1 MHIRLL
7 SQKSI
12 KMSAVKNM
20 SLFIPH
26 VFPSFTEEYVELA
39 FEEVGDVDRV
49 DFVAKQD
56 RDGKHFNAVYV
67 HFKKWHNNSYTS
79 EIQASIAK
87 NGSTKFYHSDTWY
100 WIVLPNTTKK
110 HTSGA
115 DRKPRI
121 DIGEDK
127 VINVKSVEE
136 TPKPVAPTASKSSWA
151 EREKK
156 RKDDIVD
163 KVLDHKDENS
173 TKIKNIVR
181 IILDSEYDLSDG
193 FGYYGNVEKT
203 LGDIA
208 KKILATLDDELT
220 DEQVQPYSHEEAE
233 MDDIE
238 AELEADDENLVS
250 VDWRYI
256 KTIEEENMFLHC
268 EIAQLRQAAINL
280 DQMYQA
286 ETAKVRALSQQPVIG
301 EKEVDL

>member
-26 VFPSFTEEYVELA
+26 VFPTFTEEYVSLA

-56 RDGKHFNAVYV
+56 RDGKQFNAVYV

-79 EIQASIAK
+79 EIQKAIAK
-87 NGSTKFYHSDTWY
+87 NGSTKFYHDETWY

-110 HTSGA
+110 HASGPE
-115 DRKPRI
+115 RKPRI
-121 DIGEDK
+121 DIGESK
-127 VINVKSVEE
+127 AINVKEACPTPEKTISDEE
-136 TPKPVAPTASKSSWA
+136 TVDLNTEFEEYLELLRAPIEEWDIEAS
-151 EREKK
+151 
-156 RKDDIVD
+156 
-163 KVLDHKDENS
+163 
-173 TKIKNIVR
+173 
-181 IILDSEYDLSDG
+181 
-193 FGYYGNVEKT
+193 
-203 LGDIA
+203 
-208 KKILATLDDELT
+208 
-220 DEQVQPYSHEEAE
+220 EEALE

-256 KTIEEENMFLHC
+256 KTIEEENMYLHC
-268 EIAQLRQAAINL
+268 EVAQLRQALINL

-286 ETAKVRALSQQPVIG
+286 EAAKVSALSKEEG
-301 EKEVDL
+301 EI